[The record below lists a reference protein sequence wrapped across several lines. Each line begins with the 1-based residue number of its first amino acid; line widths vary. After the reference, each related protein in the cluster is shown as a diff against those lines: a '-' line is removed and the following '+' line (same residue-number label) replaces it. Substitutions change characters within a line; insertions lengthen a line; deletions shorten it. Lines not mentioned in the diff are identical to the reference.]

1 MYYSDTDAGGVV
13 YHSRYLDMA
22 EHARTELVRHLG
34 GEQQA
39 LLNDSGQAFVVR
51 SLNISYNKPA
61 RLDDAL
67 MVRTTVRK
75 CEAITMIF
83 DQKICRDDE
92 VLAELEVKVGS
103 ISVKTGRP
111 VPIPEQWRDT
121 IRKELLPPEA

>member
-39 LLNDSGQAFVVR
+39 LLSESDQAFVVR
-51 SLNISYNKPA
+51 SLTISYNKPA

-67 MVRTTVRK
+67 VVRTSVKK
-75 CEAITMIF
+75 CEAITMVF
-83 DQKICRDDE
+83 CQMICRGE
-92 VLAELEVKVGS
+92 EILAELEVKVGS

-111 VPIPEQWRDT
+111 VPIPGDWRET
-121 IRKELLPPEA
+121 IRKELVPPED